1 VPENKKSLGPADTV
15 K

>member
-1 VPENKKSLGPADTV
+1 VPKSKKSLGPADTV